1 MKIDTLLRPSRA
13 LADVLV
19 LAIGWWLIVLSV
31 FTCIEMVS
39 RKLFRFSFQG
49 IDEVGGYTL
58 AIASAIGFSYT
69 LLARGHTRVDF
80 LIQRLPEGLK
90 AALNWLAMF
99 SLAVL
104 SVYAVT
110 RSWNVVS
117 ESIEFK
123 STSTTPL
130 QTPMWV
136 PHSMWF
142 FGWVLFTINAVV
154 LGVHATYLL
163 FIDRTKL
170 NRDYGPETLEEQIE
184 SEAGEVLRAAGVAMT
199 CESTAA
205 PGAKS

>member
-13 LADVLV
+13 IADFLV

-99 SLAVL
+99 SLATAISSPPSTGVSFASL
-104 SVYAVT
+104 SRPMSKAGTT
-110 RSWNVVS
+110 RPGKAPAPCRASHQKPALLAICS
-117 ESIEFK
+117 RPKAISARARPSLSISRPPARPARK
-123 STSTTPL
+123 KAATT
-130 QTPMWV
+130 
-136 PHSMWF
+136 
-142 FGWVLFTINAVV
+142 
-154 LGVHATYLL
+154 
-163 FIDRTKL
+163 
-170 NRDYGPETLEEQIE
+170 
-184 SEAGEVLRAAGVAMT
+184 
-199 CESTAA
+199 A
-205 PGAKS
+205 PV